1 MAESVATATTPT
13 PLRAGME
20 ARDAAA
26 VRAAFSPD
34 VVLHSPIITTPFRGR
49 DEVGDLFEVVLE
61 VLGPITY
68 LAEMPGDPHV
78 LSFRTDVKG
87 TELEGVDLLHLD
99 EEGLIKEITVL
110 LRPFPGV
117 AAFLKATGP
126 KLARRRSGAGRAALL
141 SLATPPL
148 IGLMR
153 TTNASAPGLLGL
165 KGEED

>member
-1 MAESVATATTPT
+1 
-13 PLRAGME
+13 ME
-20 ARDAAA
+20 ARDATA

-61 VLGPITY
+61 VLGPISY
-68 LAEMPGDPHV
+68 LAEVPGDPHV

-87 TELEGVDLLHLD
+87 IELEGVDLLQLD
-99 EEGLIKEITVL
+99 EAGLIKEITVL

-126 KLARRRSGAGRAALL
+126 KLARRRGGAGKAAALAA
-141 SLATPPL
+141 ATPPL
-148 IGLMR
+148 VGLMKA
-153 TTNASAPGLLGL
+153 TNASAPRLLGL
-165 KGEED
+165 RGES